1 MELYSPISHQKE
13 SAMSLSRRK
22 TLALIGG
29 GTVVAASGGAGF
41 AVTRTPR
48 TAHLPWELAG
58 TYDEPRRRALS
69 WALLAPNPHNQQPWL
84 ADLSEEGVVTL
95 HADPGRLLPH
105 TDPFSRQIVIGMGC
119 FLEILRMAAAEDGY
133 RLDLTLFPD
142 GEDPMALDD
151 RPIARAVFVADP
163 GVARDPLFAQVP
175 HRRSLKEPYDTAR
188 PVSADAL
195 AGLKAAATQTA
206 VDATADPARVQ
217 QMRDLSTQAFM
228 IEFAT
233 PRTMKESVDVFRIG
247 AREVDASPDGIDFS
261 GPMFETLR
269 LTGLF
274 TREAALEPDSLPSRS
289 ARDMVTR
296 NMQTA
301 MAHLWQVTPTNTRAD
316 QIRAG
321 ADWVRINLKAT
332 ELGIGVQPLSQALQE
347 FPEMAPLHARV
358 HEMLAPEGGTVQ
370 MWTRLGYGPDV
381 GPSPRWPLDAKIVGT

>member
-1 MELYSPISHQKE
+1 METP
-13 SAMSLSRRK
+13 MSLSRRK

-29 GTVVAASGGAGF
+29 GAIVAASAGAGF
-41 AVTRTPR
+41 AVTRSPR
-48 TAHLPWELAG
+48 TAHLPWERAG

-95 HADPGRLLPH
+95 LADPGRLLPH
-105 TDPFSRQIVIGMGC
+105 TDPYSRQIVIGMGC

-133 RLDLTLFPD
+133 RVDLTLFPE
-142 GEDPMALDD
+142 GEDPLALDD

-195 AGLKAAATQTA
+195 AALRAAATQTFA
-206 VDATADPARVQ
+206 DATADPALVQ
-217 QMRDLSTQAFM
+217 EMRDISTEAFV

-233 PRTMKESVDVFRIG
+233 PRTLKESVDLFRIG
-247 AREVDASPDGIDFS
+247 AREVDANPDGLDFS

-274 TREAALEPDSLPSRS
+274 TREGSLDPNGFSARS
-289 ARDMVTR
+289 AIDMITQ
-296 NMQTA
+296 NMQTG

-321 ADWVRINLKAT
+321 QDWVRINLKAT

-347 FPEMAPLHARV
+347 FPEMAPLYTRV
-358 HEMLAPEGGTVQ
+358 HEMLAPGGGTVQ

>member
-1 MELYSPISHQKE
+1 
-13 SAMSLSRRK
+13 MSLSRRK

-29 GTVVAASGGAGF
+29 GAIVAASAGAGF
-41 AVTRTPR
+41 AVTRSPR
-48 TAHLPWELAG
+48 TAHLPWERAG

-95 HADPGRLLPH
+95 LADPGRLLPH
-105 TDPFSRQIVIGMGC
+105 TDPYSRQIVIGMGC

-133 RLDLTLFPD
+133 RVDLTLFPE
-142 GEDPMALDD
+142 GEDPLALDD

-195 AGLKAAATQTA
+195 AALRAAATQTFA
-206 VDATADPARVQ
+206 DATADPALVQ
-217 QMRDLSTQAFM
+217 EMRDISTEAFV

-233 PRTMKESVDVFRIG
+233 PRTLKESVDLFRIG
-247 AREVDASPDGIDFS
+247 AREVDANPDGLDFS

-274 TREAALEPDSLPSRS
+274 TREGSLDPNGFSARS
-289 ARDMVTR
+289 AIDMITQ
-296 NMQTA
+296 NMQTG

-321 ADWVRINLKAT
+321 QDWVRINLKAT

-347 FPEMAPLHARV
+347 FPEMAPLYTRV
-358 HEMLAPEGGTVQ
+358 HEMLAPGGGTVQ

>member
-1 MELYSPISHQKE
+1 METP
-13 SAMSLSRRK
+13 MSLSRRK

-29 GTVVAASGGAGF
+29 GAIVAASAGAGF
-41 AVTRTPR
+41 AVTRSPR
-48 TAHLPWELAG
+48 TAHLPWERAG

-95 HADPGRLLPH
+95 LADPGRLLPH
-105 TDPFSRQIVIGMGC
+105 TDPYSRQIVIGMGC

-133 RLDLTLFPD
+133 RVDLTLFPE
-142 GEDPMALDD
+142 GEDPLALDD

-175 HRRSLKEPYDTAR
+175 HRRSLKEPYDTGR

-195 AGLKAAATQTA
+195 AALRAAATQTFA
-206 VDATADPARVQ
+206 DATADPALVQ
-217 QMRDLSTQAFM
+217 EMRDISTEAFV

-233 PRTMKESVDVFRIG
+233 PRTLKESVDLFRIG
-247 AREVDASPDGIDFS
+247 AREVDANPDGLDFS

-274 TREAALEPDSLPSRS
+274 TREGSLDPNGFSARS
-289 ARDMVTR
+289 AIDMITQ
-296 NMQTA
+296 NMQTG

-321 ADWVRINLKAT
+321 QDWVRINLKAT

-347 FPEMAPLHARV
+347 FPEMAPLYTRV
-358 HEMLAPEGGTVQ
+358 HEMLAPGGGTVQ

>member
-1 MELYSPISHQKE
+1 MENP
-13 SAMSLSRRK
+13 MSLSRRK
-22 TLALIGG
+22 SLALIGG
-29 GTVVAASGGAGF
+29 GAVVAASAGAGF

-48 TAHLPWELAG
+48 TAHLPWDLAG
-58 TYDEPRRRALS
+58 RYDEPRRRALS

-105 TDPFSRQIVIGMGC
+105 TDPYSRQIVIGMGC

-133 RLDLTLFPD
+133 RVDLTLFPE
-142 GEDPMALDD
+142 GEDPLALDD

-175 HRRSLKEPYDTAR
+175 RRRSLKEPYDTAR

-195 AGLKAAATQTA
+195 ATLRAAANQTF

-217 QMRDLSTQAFM
+217 EMRDISTEAFV

-233 PRTMKESVDVFRIG
+233 PRTLKESVDLFRIG
-247 AREVDASPDGIDFS
+247 AREVDANPDGLEFT
-261 GPMFETLR
+261 GPMFEMLR

-274 TREAALEPDSLPSRS
+274 TREGSLDPKGFSTRS
-289 ARDMVTR
+289 ALDMISE

-301 MAHLWQVTPTNTRAD
+301 MGHLWQVTPSNTRAD

-347 FPEMAPLHARV
+347 FPEMAPLYVRV
-358 HEMLAPEGGTVQ
+358 HEMLAPGGGTVQ

>member
-1 MELYSPISHQKE
+1 MENP
-13 SAMSLSRRK
+13 MSLSRRK

-29 GTVVAASGGAGF
+29 GAVLAASAGAGF

-69 WALLAPNPHNQQPWL
+69 WALLAPSPHNQQPWL
-84 ADLSEEGVVTL
+84 ADLSVEGVVTL
-95 HADPGRLLPH
+95 LADPGRLLPH
-105 TDPFSRQIVIGMGC
+105 TDPFSRQITIGMGC

-133 RLDLTLFPD
+133 RVDLTLFPE

-195 AGLKAAATQTA
+195 AALGAAASHTF

-217 QMRDLSTQAFM
+217 AMRDISTEAFV
-228 IEFAT
+228 IEFTT
-233 PRTMKESVDVFRIG
+233 PRTLKESVDLFRIG
-247 AREVDASPDGIDFS
+247 AREVDANPDGLEFT

-269 LTGLF
+269 LAGLF
-274 TREAALEPDSLPSRS
+274 TREGSLDPNGFSMRS
-289 ARDMVTR
+289 AIDMITQ

-321 ADWVRINLKAT
+321 QDWLRINLKAT